1 MQTLVFVLML
11 LVCFNFLLKQT
22 YNKRWAVGITTL
34 ACVLWTGLSWPYA
47 ILQSKTQIAVI
58 LSVEICMQL
67 AFCLLAVHL
76 MTGGT
81 VPRRTLWIYRFLRW
95 FPGFLIFPVL
105 FSGLVALIFSF
116 PGTSFS
122 LLAWSMAGG
131 VLLGIPL
138 CTVLLR
144 RLLPEKEIR
153 LELLFLTH
161 ALTAILGIVA
171 TVNGRTAM
179 DGTGDVDW
187 KAFLGLSGLIVAGVF
202 LGLLLYRYRLSKRKK
217 L

>member
-47 ILQSKTQIAVI
+47 ILQSKTQIADWLANPALMLDTSVI

-131 VLLGIPL
+131 VLL
-138 CTVLLR
+138 
-144 RLLPEKEIR
+144 
-153 LELLFLTH
+153 
-161 ALTAILGIVA
+161 
-171 TVNGRTAM
+171 
-179 DGTGDVDW
+179 D
-187 KAFLGLSGLIVAGVF
+187 
-202 LGLLLYRYRLSKRKK
+202 RKSVV
-217 L
+217 

>member
-1 MQTLVFVLML
+1 
-11 LVCFNFLLKQT
+11 
-22 YNKRWAVGITTL
+22 
-34 ACVLWTGLSWPYA
+34 
-47 ILQSKTQIAVI
+47 
-58 LSVEICMQL
+58 
-67 AFCLLAVHL
+67 
-76 MTGGT
+76 
-81 VPRRTLWIYRFLRW
+81 
-95 FPGFLIFPVL
+95 
-105 FSGLVALIFSF
+105 
-116 PGTSFS
+116 
-122 LLAWSMAGG
+122 MAGG

-187 KAFLGLSGLIVAGVF
+187 KAFLGLSGLIVAGGF